1 MALQDTDLFV
11 VQSQDDKQLYSVRL
25 DVLKAD
31 IAAGAGVNFKGSADL
46 NVAPADQGITSPD
59 NGDLYMVESN
69 ANPIAVEWVI
79 QESPT
84 SATKGDR
91 IIYDGDNSDWILI
104 TSGSSNAGTITNITA
119 TLPLKSDNH
128 PTSPVLSIRQA
139 RTAQGAIDD
148 GDGEGTAG
156 AIAKLA
162 VEADV
167 VAGGSAD
174 ATAVV
179 TADLLE
185 ATNVEISNINTT
197 IGNLVTGV
205 SKVSTTDANTNGA
218 LTISPETGNVEIEI
232 ATSGESQYGVVQI
245 ATAAQI
251 ASGDDGADAMVD
263 ASHLKAVSDVVNALV
278 TGVSKVSTTDANT
291 NGALT
296 ISPETGNVEIEIAT
310 SSETQYGVVQIATDA
325 QILAGDDGA
334 DAMVDASHLKVVSDA
349 VAALVTGVSSVS
361 TDDAAGNSALT
372 ITPTTGA
379 VKAEIATSSETAYGV
394 VQIAT
399 AAEILSGEDGAEA
412 VVDASHLKA
421 VNDRL
426 PVGTA
431 EGQYLKWDSTNS
443 VWTPTDTIDGG
454 EYAT

>member
-46 NVAPADQGITSPD
+46 NVAPADQGIASPD

-69 ANPIAVEWVI
+69 ANPITVEWVI

-91 IIYDGDNSDWILI
+91 IIYDGDNSNWILI
-104 TSGSSNAGTITNITA
+104 TSGSSNAGTITDITA

-139 RTAQGAIDD
+139 RTEQGAIDD
-148 GDGEGTAG
+148 ADGEGTAG

-162 VEADV
+162 VAADV
-167 VAGGSAD
+167 AAGGSAD

-185 ATNVEISNINTT
+185 ATNVAIDNINTT
-197 IGNLVTGV
+197 IGSLVTGV
-205 SKVSTTDANTNGA
+205 SEVSTTDANTNGA
-218 LTISPETGNVEIEI
+218 LTISPETG
-232 ATSGESQYGVVQI
+232 
-245 ATAAQI
+245 
-251 ASGDDGADAMVD
+251 
-263 ASHLKAVSDVVNALV
+263 DVV
-278 TGVSKVSTTDANT
+278 
-291 NGALT
+291 
-296 ISPETGNVEIEIAT
+296 IEIAT
-310 SSETQYGVVQIATDA
+310 SSETG
-325 QILAGDDGA
+325 
-334 DAMVDASHLKVVSDA
+334 
-349 VAALVTGVSSVS
+349 
-361 TDDAAGNSALT
+361 
-372 ITPTTGA
+372 
-379 VKAEIATSSETAYGV
+379 YGV

-426 PVGTA
+426 PDGTA
-431 EGQYLKWDSTNS
+431 EGQYLKWDNTNS
-443 VWTPTDTIDGG
+443 KWDPTDTIDGG
-454 EYAT
+454 VYATS